1 MAANDIIL
9 INLFISYMYQL
20 NIQKKKF
27 FFSGYFIKDYLK
39 VIYAYAVNLC
49 SKQTQKLQLTK
60 RLTTKNQT
68 TTKTLTLVPTLA
80 TKI

>member
-1 MAANDIIL
+1 MAASDIIL
-9 INLFISYMYQL
+9 INLFISYMYQF
-20 NIQKKKF
+20 NIQKKKKY

-68 TTKTLTLVPTLA
+68 TIKT
-80 TKI
+80 